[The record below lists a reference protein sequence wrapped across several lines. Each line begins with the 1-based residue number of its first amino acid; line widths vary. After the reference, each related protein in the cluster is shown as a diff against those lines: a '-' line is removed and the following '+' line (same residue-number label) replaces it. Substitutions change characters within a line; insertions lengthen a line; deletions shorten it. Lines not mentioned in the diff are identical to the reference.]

1 MLFSHFLARAK
12 KSHDRGHPLGYA
24 ATSPRTAAMEPKS
37 GKRIKISN
45 EEDFNS
51 LLGALIRELPD
62 VFEAEVLTK
71 LSFKD
76 HLALAQVNKEC
87 KDVVYKIPPLEF
99 IRSRFFDSY
108 SRHPNIHY
116 KCPTHEMSTDL
127 SEDSVLDPMLYELAV
142 MGRLDVL
149 KWVWDREPR
158 CRPLIRHNAHL
169 TIMSDGPVIH
179 PSWEGA

>member
-37 GKRIKISN
+37 GKRIKMSK
-45 EEDFNS
+45 EGDFGV

-71 LSFKD
+71 LGLKD
-76 HLALAQVNKEC
+76 HFALAQVNKEC
-87 KDVVYKIPPLEF
+87 KDVVYKIPPLQF
-99 IRSRFFDSY
+99 LRSKCIGFY
-108 SRHPNIHY
+108 SAMY
-116 KCPTHEMSTDL
+116 CAKSMSTDL
-127 SEDSVLDPMLYELAV
+127 SENDVLNPMLGETAK

-149 KWVWDREPR
+149 KWVWERDPSRR
-158 CRPLIRHNAHL
+158 
-169 TIMSDGPVIH
+169 PVIQYCIQH
-179 PSWEGA
+179 VQSLRARGIIPWEGA